1 MLRHKSAFLGG
12 LNVLEITERVN
23 YEEWDHYDF
32 IIPAEFELSSESFL
46 HEAIQVFY
54 KAGGF
59 DFFKVITPA
68 KYATKW
74 LDFVGGIYADI
85 EEGKYKSDGKYHKNP
100 LPDTDRLLLKEQ
112 GVSNLFIE
120 DING

>member
-1 MLRHKSAFLGG
+1 MLE
-12 LNVLEITERVN
+12 VPERVN
-23 YEEWDHYDF
+23 YGEWDNSDF
-32 IIPAEFELSSESFL
+32 IIPAEFELTSDSFL

-59 DFFKVITPA
+59 DFFKVINPA
-68 KYATKW
+68 KYATRW
-74 LDFVGGIYADI
+74 LNFVGELYADI

-100 LPDTDRLLLKEQ
+100 LSDTDRLSLKEQ
-112 GVSNLFIE
+112 GVPDLFID